1 MRLTLKPQARRTVDI
16 AVVPMINIVFLL
28 LLYFLVAGRLT
39 ENAGPAVQLPLGGT
53 DRSSAPITL
62 TVSVTASDGISIN
75 GNSIND
81 TATDEAT
88 LRRAFAAV
96 ANHPSHHVLI
106 RADARASA
114 QALHQIMAAGDA
126 QGLKSFELATL
137 EAPDPRASGR

>member
-1 MRLTLKPQARRTVDI
+1 MRLAVKPRARRTVDI

-39 ENAGPAVQLPLGGT
+39 EDAGPAVQLPIGGT
-53 DRSSAPITL
+53 DKNPAPITL
-62 TVSVTASDGISIN
+62 TVHVTASDGISIN
-75 GNSIND
+75 GKTMNQ
-81 TATDEAT
+81 AA

-96 ANHPSHHVLI
+96 GHQPSHHVLI

-114 QALHQIMAAGDA
+114 QALHQIMAAGDS

-137 EAPDPRASGR
+137 EASSNSRSR

>member
-1 MRLTLKPQARRTVDI
+1 MRLTHKPQARRTVDV

-53 DRSSAPITL
+53 ERSSAPITL
-62 TVSVTASDGISIN
+62 TVQVTASGGISIN
-75 GNSIND
+75 NR
-81 TATDEAT
+81 ATDEAA

-96 ANHPSHHVLI
+96 ANQPSHHVLI

-114 QALHQIMAAGDA
+114 QALHRIMAAGDA
-126 QGLKSFELATL
+126 QGIKSFELATL
-137 EAPDPRASGR
+137 EAPDPGAPGR

>member
-39 ENAGPAVQLPLGGT
+39 ESTGPAVQLPVGGT

-62 TVSVTASDGISIN
+62 TVHVTVSDGISID
-75 GNSIND
+75 SK
-81 TATDEAT
+81 ALDEAA

-96 ANHPSHHVLI
+96 ANQPSHHVLI

-126 QGLKSFELATL
+126 QGLRSFELATL
-137 EAPDPRASGR
+137 EVPDPSAPRR

>member
-1 MRLTLKPQARRTVDI
+1 MRLALKPRARRTVDI

-39 ENAGPAVQLPLGGT
+39 ENTGPTVQLPIGGT
-53 DRSSAPITL
+53 NKNPAPITL
-62 TVSVTASDGISIN
+62 TVHVTASDGISIN
-75 GNSIND
+75 GK
-81 TATDEAT
+81 AMDEAA

-96 ANHPSHHVLI
+96 GNQPSHHVLI

-126 QGLKSFELATL
+126 EGLRSFELATL
-137 EAPDPRASGR
+137 ETSRSRH